1 MKKNKATRK
10 PVLSIFWLENKLHS
24 YYKTYLKGEK
34 KRSAET
40 RFKFRITIAT
50 EEGGENYQITLSD
63 HQILERI
70 NLDLSFNQIN

>member
-34 KRSAET
+34 KGLQKQGS
-40 RFKFRITIAT
+40 
-50 EEGGENYQITLSD
+50 
-63 HQILERI
+63 
-70 NLDLSFNQIN
+70 NLGLL

>member
-10 PVLSIFWLENKLHS
+10 PVLSIFWVENRLHS
-24 YYKTYLKGEK
+24 YYKTYLKGGK

-50 EEGGENYQITLSD
+50 ERREGKITRLLFQIIKSLK
-63 HQILERI
+63 E
-70 NLDLSFNQIN
+70 